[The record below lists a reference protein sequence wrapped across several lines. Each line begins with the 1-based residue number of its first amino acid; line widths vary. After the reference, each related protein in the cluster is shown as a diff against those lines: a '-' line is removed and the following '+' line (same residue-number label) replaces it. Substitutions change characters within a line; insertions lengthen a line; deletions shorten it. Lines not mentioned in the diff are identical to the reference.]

1 MSRTG
6 PTEEPV
12 VSWLNTPVTQ
22 TQVTRR
28 GRLWLYVVALLVM
41 VFLVVPTLIV
51 IPMSFSASQYLEF
64 PPREWSMRWYLAYF
78 GSTSWMHATATSL
91 KAAALTTIIATPLG
105 TMAAYGLHASRWRF
119 ASAMTM
125 LLVTPMV
132 VPVILIGIGVFYA
145 YVKLK
150 MVNTLIGLAL
160 AHSMLAIPVVMMVVA
175 SALKSFDMNQ
185 EMVAR
190 SLGAS
195 RARAFWLV
203 TLPQIRFSVVTAG
216 VLAFLTSFD
225 EVIVSLFVS
234 GGDHSTLT
242 RNMFNSLRDQVD
254 PTIAAISTLIVAVT
268 SLLLVFTQF
277 VGKKDS

>member
-1 MSRTG
+1 MSMR
-6 PTEEPV
+6 E
-12 VSWLNTPVTQ
+12 WLRHPVTQ
-22 TQVTRR
+22 TQVTR
-28 GRLWLYVVALLVM
+28 GQRLWLYALAALVM
-41 VFLVVPTLIV
+41 LFLVIPTLIV

-64 PPREWSMRWYLAYF
+64 PPREWSIRWYASYF
-78 GSTSWMHATATSL
+78 ASSSWMQATATSL
-91 KAAALTTIIATPLG
+91 KAAALTTLVATPLG

-119 ASAMTM
+119 AGPMTM
-125 LLVTPMV
+125 LLLTPMV

-150 MVNTLIGLAL
+150 MVNTLLGLAL
-160 AHSMLAIPVVMMVVA
+160 AHSMLAVPVVMMVVA
-175 SALKSFDMNQ
+175 SALKSFDLNQ
-185 EMVAR
+185 ELVAR

-203 TLPQIRFSVVTAG
+203 TLPQIRFSVVTAA

-242 RNMFNSLRDQVD
+242 RNMFNALRDQVD
-254 PTIAAISTLIVAVT
+254 PTIGAISTLIIAVT

-277 VGKKDS
+277 IGKRDAH

>member
-1 MSRTG
+1 MSMR
-6 PTEEPV
+6 E
-12 VSWLNTPVTQ
+12 WLRHPVTQ
-22 TQVTRR
+22 TQVTR
-28 GRLWLYVVALLVM
+28 GQRLWLYALAALVM
-41 VFLVVPTLIV
+41 LFLVIPTLIV
-51 IPMSFSASQYLEF
+51 IPMSVSASQYLEF
-64 PPREWSMRWYLAYF
+64 PPREWSIRWYASYF
-78 GSTSWMHATATSL
+78 ASSSWMQATATSL
-91 KAAALTTIIATPLG
+91 KAAALTTLVATPLG

-119 ASAMTM
+119 AGPMTM
-125 LLVTPMV
+125 LLLTPMV

-150 MVNTLIGLAL
+150 MVNTLLGLAL
-160 AHSMLAIPVVMMVVA
+160 AHSMLAVPVVMMVVA
-175 SALKSFDMNQ
+175 SALKSFDLNQ
-185 EMVAR
+185 ELVAR

-203 TLPQIRFSVVTAG
+203 TLPQIRFSVVTAA

-242 RNMFNSLRDQVD
+242 RNMFNALRDQVD
-254 PTIAAISTLIVAVT
+254 PTIGAISTLIIAVT

-277 VGKKDS
+277 SGKRDAH

>member
-1 MSRTG
+1 MSV
-6 PTEEPV
+6 PD
-12 VSWLNTPVTQ
+12 WLRHPVTQ
-22 TQVTRR
+22 TQVTR
-28 GRLWLYVVALLVM
+28 GQRLWLYALAALVM
-41 VFLVVPTLIV
+41 LFLVIPTLIV

-64 PPREWSMRWYLAYF
+64 PPREWSIRWYASYF
-78 GSTSWMHATATSL
+78 ASSSWMQATATSL
-91 KAAALTTIIATPLG
+91 KAAALTTLVATPLG

-119 ASAMTM
+119 AGPMTM
-125 LLVTPMV
+125 LLLTPMV

-150 MVNTLIGLAL
+150 MVNTLLGLAL
-160 AHSMLAIPVVMMVVA
+160 AHSMLAVPVVMMVVA
-175 SALKSFDMNQ
+175 SALKSFDLNQ
-185 EMVAR
+185 ELVAR

-203 TLPQIRFSVVTAG
+203 TLPQIRFSVVTAA

-242 RNMFNSLRDQVD
+242 RNMFNALRDQVD
-254 PTIAAISTLIVAVT
+254 PTIGAISTLIIAVT

-277 VGKKDS
+277 VGKRV

>member
-1 MSRTG
+1 MSGRN
-6 PTEEPV
+6 
-12 VSWLNTPVTQ
+12 WLGRPVTP
-22 TQVTRR
+22 TQITRR
-28 GRLWLYVVALLVM
+28 GRLWLYAMAVAVM

-64 PPREWSMRWYLAYF
+64 PPREWSLRWYASYF
-78 GSTSWMHATATSL
+78 ASPAWMQATATSL
-91 KAAALTTIIATPLG
+91 KAAALTTLVATPLG

-119 ASAMTM
+119 ARPMTA
-125 LLVTPMV
+125 LLVAPMV

-175 SALKSFDMNQ
+175 SALRSFDLNQ

-242 RNMFNSLRDQVD
+242 RNMFNALRDQVD

-277 VGKKDS
+277 AGKQER